1 MNGYNNYYVF
11 LILVK
16 FRLNY
21 AEEKLMKLNISMFR
35 TALINVVRKTYHAIF
50 RTDYTSF
57 IFLAIITGAVVGFST
72 VLFHHS
78 IEFFNE
84 IFFEQTAG
92 GLYFLGAAAVI
103 ALPAIGMFIQSMMIL
118 AAPDIASKKGVVEV
132 IKSVATKGSVIP
144 FRNTIFHFFAPV
156 ISIGSGN
163 TMGPEAPAAQLGGG
177 VANKLA
183 HLFKLSDSRKRV
195 FTAAGSGA
203 AIAAIFN
210 TPLGGIF
217 FALEIILLNEFQT
230 ATFSALILATVT
242 SSAISRIF
250 LGNKSVFVFNSPDV
264 GGYEHLY
271 LYAILGII
279 AGLISLLFIRYSHAL
294 DPIFKKKI
302 LKRYPQWIVMTLV
315 GLIMGVCGYFYKD
328 IFGIGYVGINNI
340 LSNLLSWKT
349 VLVLLAL
356 KIFLVPLILNSGGFG
371 GVFAPSLFIGAS
383 LGYLYAVGLNYFFG
397 FQFDTTAFI
406 LVSMGAVLGGIN
418 SIPISAILIIFE
430 MTKDYSFILP
440 LMLAVVA
447 STMVMQISLKKSVHE
462 KHLERQGYKLAQSKE
477 VLLLRSIQV
486 QEVMQK
492 DIVLIPE
499 ETPLPKVLSAL
510 MESKYNT
517 FYTTDQKGNIVG
529 KITNSEIKPIITEYE
544 HIREVLVARDIASKD
559 VITVSETEN
568 LDYVMKLFENKDSDE
583 FPVVNNYKI
592 IGIIRR
598 QDVIAAYNRESFKYN
613 VVEGFAR
620 ELKSISVNK
629 FTKVIEGYSI
639 VEKSPPKEFIGREI
653 ADIKLRNNYG
663 LEILMIKR
671 NNSPYTEDEIESN
684 NYILPNPQY
693 VIGADDIL
701 ILFGADDK
709 IKVTGEWE
717 NN

>member
-1 MNGYNNYYVF
+1 
-11 LILVK
+11 
-16 FRLNY
+16 
-21 AEEKLMKLNISMFR
+21 MKLNIREIGF
-35 TALINVVRKTYHAIF
+35 TIINIVRKTYRAIF

-57 IFLAIITGAVVGFST
+57 IFLAIVTGAVVGLAT

-84 IFFEQTAG
+84 IFFEQTAS

-103 ALPAIGMFIQSMMIL
+103 ALPALGMFIQSLMIM
-118 AAPDIASKKGVVEV
+118 AAPDIASKKGVAEV
-132 IKSVATKGSVIP
+132 IKSVATKGSIIP

-183 HLFKLSDSRKRV
+183 HLFKLSDSRKKV

-250 LGNKSVFVFNSPDV
+250 LGNKSVFIFHSPDV
-264 GGYEHLY
+264 GGYHYLY

-294 DPIFKKKI
+294 DTLFNRKI
-302 LKRYPQWIVMTLV
+302 LKKYPQWIVMTLV

-340 LSNLLSWKT
+340 LANVLSWK
-349 VLVLLAL
+349 VVIILLVL
-356 KIFLVPLILNSGGFG
+356 KIALVPLILNSGGFG

-397 FQFDTTAFI
+397 FQFDVTAFI

-447 STMVMQISLKKSVHE
+447 STMVMQIALKKSVHE
-462 KHLERQGYKLAQSKE
+462 KHLERQGYRISQMKE
-477 VLLLRSIQV
+477 GLLLKSILVQQV
-486 QEVMQK
+486 MKK
-492 DIVLIPE
+492 DVILFPE
-499 ETPLPKVLSAL
+499 DTPLPKLLSML
-510 MESKYNT
+510 MDSKHDT
-517 FYTTDQKGNIVG
+517 FYTIDKEGNIVG
-529 KITNSEIKPIITEYE
+529 KITDSEIRPIITEYE
-544 HIREVLVARDIASKD
+544 HIREVLVARDIASKNITT
-559 VITVSETEN
+559 VIEN
-568 LDYVMKLFENKDSDE
+568 DDLDYVMKLFENKNSDE
-583 FPVVNNYKI
+583 FPVINPDNGKI
-592 IGIIRR
+592 IGIVRR
-598 QDVIAAYNRESFKYN
+598 EDVIAAYNRESFKYN

-620 ELKSISVNK
+620 ELKSISTNK
-629 FTKVIEGYSI
+629 LTRVMDGYSI
-639 VEKSPPKEFIGREI
+639 VEKKPPKNFIGKRI
-653 ADIKLRNNYG
+653 SDIKLRNNFG

-671 NNSPYTEDEIESN
+671 NNSPYNEDESDSGN
-684 NYILPNPQY
+684 FILPNPQY
-693 VIGADDIL
+693 IIGEDDVL
-701 ILFGADDK
+701 ILFGADEK
-709 IKVTGEWE
+709 IALTENWE
-717 NN
+717 VD